1 MKHLLLTLSA
11 LTVVAGAAFA
21 APGQD
26 KAPKTAKPDT
36 KAAKTALICPVT
48 GDKIASVKDS
58 VGHSAYKG
66 KTYYF
71 CCAMC
76 KPKFDKAPR
85 QVRGQREG
93 GQIRKDVGE
102 TDAASTR
109 DAGRVISPSH
119 VFLRARNNV
128 LLRRHARRWRQVAA
142 QGGRPPRA
150 TRRLTYADR
159 FRGPSGSRNY
169 GALECS
175 SDTLAHAPPYP
186 ASTRTR

>member
-1 MKHLLLTLSA
+1 MKHLLLTLTA

-76 KPKFDKAPR
+76 KPKFDKAPA
-85 QVRGQREG
+85 
-93 GQIRKDVGE
+93 KY
-102 TDAASTR
+102 AANAK
-109 DAGRVISPSH
+109 AGK
-119 VFLRARNNV
+119 
-128 LLRRHARRWRQVAA
+128 
-142 QGGRPPRA
+142 
-150 TRRLTYADR
+150 Y
-159 FRGPSGSRNY
+159 
-169 GALECS
+169 EKM
-175 SDTLAHAPPYP
+175 
-186 ASTRTR
+186 